1 MTTLP
6 RGLSAF
12 AACWVVQ
19 VSSALAQTQADAQAT
34 VAGPVEVATRAALAR
49 IEQLDATLRS
59 VSALDPAALDEAR
72 RLDRQ
77 RSARGPLHGLTLVVK
92 DNIETRGT
100 LPTTAGSLAL
110 QANVSGRDA
119 PVVARVRA
127 AGAVVV
133 GKANMSVWA
142 YMRSTRAISGWS
154 TVGGQTRNPYALDRN
169 PCGSSSGSAVAV
181 AAGLVDAALGTETDG
196 SITCP
201 AAVSGVVGLKPTVGL
216 VSRNGIVPVA
226 LSQDTAGPMARDVA
240 TVARLL
246 TAMAGSDAGDPATVE
261 ADARRQDYSVGL
273 AAATLRGTRLGV
285 LRFDLGWSAAV
296 DAAFERG
303 LTLLR
308 EQGAVLVDVTEG
320 PDLSALGTASMTV
333 LLGEFRLQ
341 LDAYLAGTP
350 PDVKSRSLADLV
362 RYNRDNAAR
371 EMPLFGQDL
380 FEQAL
385 LAPGTETPQYREA
398 RATALRLADAEGLS
412 HLLRKHEVE
421 ALLLPTAPLAWK
433 IDAVNG
439 DQTPYGRAGGM
450 ASVSGTPHLTV
461 PMTQHWGLP
470 VGLSFMGPRWSEA
483 RLLQFGAAFERARGP
498 LPAPALAPSIEAGA
512 VVAPMLA
519 PAKVLP

>member
-201 AAVSGVVGLKPTVGL
+201 AAFSGMVGLKPTV
-216 VSRNGIVPVA
+216 
-226 LSQDTAGPMARDVA
+226 
-240 TVARLL
+240 
-246 TAMAGSDAGDPATVE
+246 
-261 ADARRQDYSVGL
+261 
-273 AAATLRGTRLGV
+273 
-285 LRFDLGWSAAV
+285 
-296 DAAFERG
+296 
-303 LTLLR
+303 
-308 EQGAVLVDVTEG
+308 
-320 PDLSALGTASMTV
+320 
-333 LLGEFRLQ
+333 
-341 LDAYLAGTP
+341 
-350 PDVKSRSLADLV
+350 
-362 RYNRDNAAR
+362 
-371 EMPLFGQDL
+371 
-380 FEQAL
+380 
-385 LAPGTETPQYREA
+385 
-398 RATALRLADAEGLS
+398 
-412 HLLRKHEVE
+412 
-421 ALLLPTAPLAWK
+421 
-433 IDAVNG
+433 
-439 DQTPYGRAGGM
+439 
-450 ASVSGTPHLTV
+450 
-461 PMTQHWGLP
+461 
-470 VGLSFMGPRWSEA
+470 
-483 RLLQFGAAFERARGP
+483 
-498 LPAPALAPSIEAGA
+498 
-512 VVAPMLA
+512 

>member
-19 VSSALAQTQADAQAT
+19 VSSALARTQADAQAA

-49 IEQLDATLRS
+49 IEQLDPTLRS

-110 QANVSGRDA
+110 EANVSGRDA

-127 AGAVVV
+127 AGAVVI

-201 AAVSGVVGLKPTVGL
+201 AAVSGVVGLKPTLGL
-216 VSRNGIVPVA
+216 ISRSGIVPVA

-240 TVARLL
+240 TFAHLL

-273 AAATLRGTRLGV
+273 AAATLRRAAGHAA
-285 LRFDLGWSAAV
+285 LRPGMVGSGG
-296 DAAFERG
+296 RG
-303 LTLLR
+303 LR
-308 EQGAVLVDVTEG
+308 A
-320 PDLSALGTASMTV
+320 
-333 LLGEFRLQ
+333 RL
-341 LDAYLAGTP
+341 
-350 PDVKSRSLADLV
+350 
-362 RYNRDNAAR
+362 NAA
-371 EMPLFGQDL
+371 
-380 FEQAL
+380 
-385 LAPGTETPQYREA
+385 
-398 RATALRLADAEGLS
+398 S
-412 HLLRKHEVE
+412 
-421 ALLLPTAPLAWK
+421 
-433 IDAVNG
+433 
-439 DQTPYGRAGGM
+439 RAG
-450 ASVSGTPHLTV
+450 SGAGGCHRRP
-461 PMTQHWGLP
+461 GP
-470 VGLSFMGPRWSEA
+470 VGIGDSLHDRAA
-483 RLLQFGAAFERARGP
+483 RRVQVAA
-498 LPAPALAPSIEAGA
+498 
-512 VVAPMLA
+512 
-519 PAKVLP
+519 